1 MFRIKFQR
9 FLDWVRLGETKN
21 ERQMRTCD
29 ENYRKT
35 ENYLKC
41 EMFERSKLGQLI

>member
-21 ERQMRTCD
+21 ERQMRTC